1 MNVTVRGRTR
11 HYRTVTFDRARNAVL
26 LIEQRLLPHEF
37 KIVATEN
44 FRETAGAIHDMVV
57 RGAGAIGATAAYG
70 LAQGALAFR
79 GHDLK
84 KFSAHIETVYQTLKA
99 ARPTAVDPV
108 NAMNGVRA
116 AMRAGKTVEEQQSLA
131 LAAAEEFANEDV
143 RHCEEIGR
151 HGAKLIR
158 NGMKILTHCNAGWL
172 AFVDIGTATAPM
184 YAAQAQGKKFHVF
197 CDETRPRSQGATLTA
212 WELAQQKISHQIIA
226 DNAAGHLMQ
235 RGEIDLVI
243 VGSDRTL
250 GRTGE
255 VANKIGT
262 YTKAVLAARHK
273 IPFYVAIPLSTIDWN
288 LKRGFDIP
296 IEERHET
303 KSWARGG
310 SRKSKKRSLS
320 TAVQSASAK
329 YIRVA
334 NPTSG
339 ARNPGFDVTPPELI
353 TGIITPVGI
362 FKPRE
367 LWKRRQELGGF
378 SQMTSAAK
386 IELASANN
394 QISLNLRRRRGSQVV
409 RQGSAKASFVG
420 SIPTL
425 ASKPNQ
431 LEL

>member
-1 MNVTVRGRTR
+1 MNVTLRGKTR
-11 HYRTVTFDRARNAVL
+11 HYRTVAFDAKQNAVL

-37 KIVATEN
+37 KIVATRDY
-44 FRETAGAIHDMVV
+44 RETALAIKDMVV

-70 LAQGALAFR
+70 LAQGARAFR
-79 GHDLK
+79 GRDLK
-84 KFSAHIETVYQTLKA
+84 KFSAHLETVYETLKA

-108 NAMNGVRA
+108 NAMNGVRQI
-116 AMRAGKTVEEQQSLA
+116 MRAGESVEEQQALA
-131 LAAAEEFANEDV
+131 LAAAEEFANEDA
-143 RHCEEIGR
+143 RHCAEIGE

-158 NGMKILTHCNAGWL
+158 NGMKVLTHCNAGWL
-172 AFVDIGTATAPM
+172 AFVDIGSATAPM

-288 LKRGFDIP
+288 LKSGFDIP
-296 IEERHET
+296 IEERHESEVLGAWGT
-303 KSWARGG
+303 VQNPRSNVQGPRSGKSIY
-310 SRKSKKRSLS
+310 
-320 TAVQSASAK
+320 V
-329 YIRVA
+329 RVA

-339 ARNPGFDVTPPELI
+339 ARNPGFDVTPAELI

-367 LWKRRQELGGF
+367 LWARRKRLGY
-378 SQMTSAAK
+378 
-386 IELASANN
+386 N
-394 QISLNLRRRRGSQVV
+394 
-409 RQGSAKASFVG
+409 
-420 SIPTL
+420 
-425 ASKPNQ
+425 
-431 LEL
+431 

>member
-1 MNVTVRGRTR
+1 MNVTVHGRTR
-11 HYRTVTFDRARNAVL
+11 HCRTVTFDRAHNAVR

-37 KIVATEN
+37 KIVAAKN
-44 FRETAGAIHDMVV
+44 FRETAAAITDMIV

-79 GHDLK
+79 GGDLK
-84 KFSAHIETVYQTLKA
+84 KFSRHVETVYQTLKA

-108 NAMNGVRA
+108 NAMNDVRA
-116 AMRAGKTVEEQQSLA
+116 IMRAGRTVEEQQTLA
-131 LAAAEEFANEDV
+131 LAAAEEFANADV
-143 RHCEEIGR
+143 RHCEAIGR

-172 AFVDIGTATAPM
+172 AFVDIGSATAPM

-197 CDETRPRSQGATLTA
+197 CDETRPRFQGATLTA
-212 WELAQQKISHQIIA
+212 WELAQQKVSHQIIA

-235 RGEIDLVI
+235 RGEIDMVI

-262 YTKAVLAARHK
+262 YTKAVLAARHR

-288 LKRGFDIP
+288 LKCGFDIP
-296 IEERHET
+296 IEDRHESEVLGAWGVVT
-303 KSWARGG
+303 TPQ
-310 SRKSKKRSLS
+310 S
-320 TAVQSASAK
+320 TRRV
-329 YIRVA
+329 YVRVA

-353 TGIITPVGI
+353 TGIITPAGI

-367 LWKRRQELGGF
+367 LWRRRSELGFCG
-378 SQMTSAAK
+378 
-386 IELASANN
+386 
-394 QISLNLRRRRGSQVV
+394 
-409 RQGSAKASFVG
+409 
-420 SIPTL
+420 
-425 ASKPNQ
+425 
-431 LEL
+431 

>member
-1 MNVTVRGRTR
+1 MNVTVHGRTR
-11 HYRTVTFDRARNAVL
+11 HCRTVTFDRAHNAVR

-37 KIVATEN
+37 KIVAAKN
-44 FRETAGAIHDMVV
+44 FRETAAAITDMIV

-79 GHDLK
+79 GGDLK
-84 KFSAHIETVYQTLKA
+84 KFSRHVETVYQTLKA

-108 NAMNGVRA
+108 NAMNDVRA
-116 AMRAGKTVEEQQSLA
+116 IMRAGRTVEEQQTLA
-131 LAAAEEFANEDV
+131 LAAAEEFANADV
-143 RHCEEIGR
+143 RHCEAIGR

-172 AFVDIGTATAPM
+172 AFVDIGSATAPM

-197 CDETRPRSQGATLTA
+197 CDETRPRFQGATLTA
-212 WELAQQKISHQIIA
+212 WELAQQKVSHQIIA

-235 RGEIDLVI
+235 RGEIDMVI

-262 YTKAVLAARHK
+262 YTKAVLAARHR

-288 LKRGFDIP
+288 LKCGFDIP
-296 IEERHET
+296 IEDRHESEVLGAWGVVT
-303 KSWARGG
+303 TPHSALRTPQ
-310 SRKSKKRSLS
+310 S
-320 TAVQSASAK
+320 TRRV
-329 YIRVA
+329 YVRVA

-353 TGIITPVGI
+353 TGIITPAGI

-367 LWKRRQELGGF
+367 LWRRRSELGFCG
-378 SQMTSAAK
+378 
-386 IELASANN
+386 
-394 QISLNLRRRRGSQVV
+394 
-409 RQGSAKASFVG
+409 
-420 SIPTL
+420 
-425 ASKPNQ
+425 
-431 LEL
+431 

>member
-1 MNVTVRGRTR
+1 MNVAFRGRTQSC
-11 HYRTVTFDRARNAVL
+11 RTVAFDRAHNAVL

-37 KIVATEN
+37 KIVATRT
-44 FRETAGAIHDMVV
+44 FRETAAAIRDMMV
-57 RGAGAIGATAAYG
+57 RGAPAIAATAAYG
-70 LAQGALAFR
+70 LAQGASAFGGR
-79 GHDLK
+79 DPA
-84 KFSAHIETVYQTLKA
+84 KFRRYLETVYQTLQA

-116 AMRAGKTVEEQQSLA
+116 VMLTGKTVAEQQSLA

-143 RHCEEIGR
+143 RHCEAIGR

-158 NGMKILTHCNAGWL
+158 NGMRILTHCNAGWL
-172 AFVDIGTATAPM
+172 ACVDIGTATAPL
-184 YAAQAQGKKFHVF
+184 YAAQVQGKKFHVF

-212 WELAQQKISHQIIA
+212 WELARQKISHQIIA

-262 YTKAVLAARHK
+262 YTKAVLAKRHG

-296 IEERHET
+296 IEERCE
-303 KSWARGG
+303 SEILGAWGVVG
-310 SRKSKKRSLS
+310 SSKFGVRSSISGLRS
-320 TAVQSASAK
+320 PISGQRAYV
-329 YIRVA
+329 RVA

-339 ARNPGFDVTPPELI
+339 ARNPGFDVTPAELI
-353 TGIITPVGI
+353 TGIITPAGI
-362 FKPRE
+362 FKPKD
-367 LWKRRQELGGF
+367 LWRQRRKLGY
-378 SQMTSAAK
+378 
-386 IELASANN
+386 ED
-394 QISLNLRRRRGSQVV
+394 
-409 RQGSAKASFVG
+409 
-420 SIPTL
+420 
-425 ASKPNQ
+425 
-431 LEL
+431 

>member
-1 MNVTVRGRTR
+1 MNVTVRGCTQ
-11 HYRTVTFDRARNAVL
+11 HHRTVAFDRARNAVL

-37 KIVATEN
+37 KIVATKN
-44 FRETAGAIHDMVV
+44 FRETAAAIRDMIV

-79 GHDLK
+79 GRDLK
-84 KFSAHIETVYQTLKA
+84 KFSAHMETVYRTLRIA
-99 ARPTAVDPV
+99 QPTAVDPV
-108 NAMNGVRA
+108 NAMHQTLRA
-116 AMRAGKTVEEQQSLA
+116 MWVGETVAEQQSLA

-151 HGAKLIR
+151 QGAKLIR

-172 AFVDIGTATAPM
+172 AFVDVGSATAPM

-212 WELAQQKISHQIIA
+212 WELAQQKVSHQIIA

-262 YTKAVLAARHK
+262 YTKAVLAKRHG

-296 IEERHET
+296 IEERCESEVLGAWGNIT
-303 KSWARGG
+303 NPKSEIRNPNLAQR
-310 SRKSKKRSLS
+310 
-320 TAVQSASAK
+320 V
-329 YIRVA
+329 YVRVA

-353 TGIITPVGI
+353 TGIITPDGI
-362 FKPRE
+362 FKPKE
-367 LWKRRQELGGF
+367 LWAQRRKLGF
-378 SQMTSAAK
+378 AD
-386 IELASANN
+386 
-394 QISLNLRRRRGSQVV
+394 
-409 RQGSAKASFVG
+409 
-420 SIPTL
+420 
-425 ASKPNQ
+425 
-431 LEL
+431 